1 MPVYFIGA
9 GAGDPELMTVKG
21 KNILGK
27 ADTVI
32 YAGSL
37 VNPDVLDY
45 APETAE
51 TFNSAELNLDE
62 IMEKALPPAR
72 DGKVVARVHTGDP
85 SIYGSL
91 QEQIEFLEGRGVD
104 YEVVPGVSSLVAAAA
119 AVGREYTL
127 PEVSQSVIVTRLE
140 GRTPVPEGESLGE
153 LAVHRTSMAIF
164 LSVHMIDRV
173 VDELKSGYEDET
185 PVAVVKKASWPEEK
199 VVKGKLENI

>member
-62 IMEKALPPAR
+62 IMERALPPAR

-91 QEQIEFLEGRGVD
+91 QEQIEFLEG
-104 YEVVPGVSSLVAAAA
+104 
-119 AVGREYTL
+119 
-127 PEVSQSVIVTRLE
+127 
-140 GRTPVPEGESLGE
+140 
-153 LAVHRTSMAIF
+153 
-164 LSVHMIDRV
+164 
-173 VDELKSGYEDET
+173 
-185 PVAVVKKASWPEEK
+185 
-199 VVKGKLENI
+199 